1 MAYLET
7 RANVNS
13 LFGNYTVAQDQTY
26 LDDGSKA
33 TMGPFA
39 YDYILRDP
47 THMSLQMEI
56 ENVGRKANAVLAPNQ
71 YMNEKNRD
79 LLNIE
84 RKLSVALA
92 ENIRYLLSEGYSQS
106 QAEKIGLEKTKQQ
119 KDFLMDVHKKKYPK
133 EIKDL
138 KPFF

>member
-1 MAYLET
+1 MSYLKK
-7 RANVNS
+7 RIDVDS
-13 LFGNYTVAQDQTY
+13 LFGNYSVVRNQTN
-26 LDDGSKA
+26 LDDPSKA

-47 THMSLQMEI
+47 THTSLQMEI
-56 ENVGRKANAVLAPNQ
+56 ENVGRKANAVLAPDQ
-71 YMNEKNRD
+71 YINEKNRD

-84 RKLSVALA
+84 RKLSTALA

-106 QAEKIGLEKTKQQ
+106 QAEKIGLEKAKQQ
-119 KDFLMDVHKKKYPK
+119 KDFLMDVHKKKYTK

-138 KPFF
+138 KSFF

>member
-1 MAYLET
+1 MAYLNT
-7 RANVNS
+7 RTDVNS
-13 LFGNYTVAQDQTY
+13 LFGNYSVAQDQNY
-26 LDDGSKA
+26 LDDPSKA

-47 THMSLQMEI
+47 THTSLQMEI
-56 ENVGRKANAVLAPNQ
+56 ENVGRKANAVLAPSQ
-71 YMNEKNRD
+71 YMGEKNRD

-84 RKLSVALA
+84 RKLSTALA

-106 QAEKIGLEKTKQQ
+106 EAEKIGLEKAKQQ

-138 KPFF
+138 KSFF